1 MTHLMSRDEGRERA
15 MLLAKRLVIHSFMQ
29 YDAENKYIKLA
40 NTCKI
45 ATNGN
50 CIVQIKGQLA

>member
-1 MTHLMSRDEGRERA
+1 MSRDEGRERA